1 MKRTILGF
9 CGIKVVKISE
19 FTPIKGSSR
28 QQREKWISMAEGFG
42 SSA

>member
-19 FTPIKGSSR
+19 FTPIKGSSQ
-28 QQREKWISMAEGFG
+28 QQRNKWIAIAKELGTK
-42 SSA
+42 A